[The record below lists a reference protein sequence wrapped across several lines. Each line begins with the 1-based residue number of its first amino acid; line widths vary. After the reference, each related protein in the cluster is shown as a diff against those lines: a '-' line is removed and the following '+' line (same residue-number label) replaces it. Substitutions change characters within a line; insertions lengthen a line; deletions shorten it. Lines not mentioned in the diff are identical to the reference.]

1 MKRKKIQLLAVVV
14 TKIANT
20 VNKRERMIATVGFFL
35 LRWKD
40 RLHEQPC
47 AEQRLFVARFDTP
60 FSLSNEA
67 RELTHKNFFQEN

>member
-1 MKRKKIQLLAVVV
+1 
-14 TKIANT
+14 
-20 VNKRERMIATVGFFL
+20 MIATVGFFL
-35 LRWKD
+35 LRRKD